1 MAANKWILDPA
12 HSELLFK
19 VKHLMITTVTGH
31 FKKFTVEAFTQNDD
45 FTTAHNIVFTADVN
59 SVDTNNAQRDEHL
72 LSADFFNADE
82 NKQVTFSGTGYEAAK
97 DGFKLTGELVLKG
110 TAKPVTVDVE
120 FGGIVVDGYGQTK
133 AGFTINGKIS
143 RKAFGLTWGPVTE
156 AGNVVV
162 GDEVKF
168 HGEIQLIK
176 QD

>member
-1 MAANKWILDPA
+1 MAENKWVLDPA

-31 FKKFTVEAFTQNDD
+31 FKTFTVEAFTENDD
-45 FTTAHNIVFTADVN
+45 FSTAHGIVFTADVA

-72 LSADFFNADE
+72 KSADFFNGDE
-82 NKQVTFSGTGYEAAK
+82 HKQLKFSGTGYEAAE
-97 DGFKLTGELVLKG
+97 DGFKLSGELVLKG
-110 TAKPVTVDVE
+110 IAKPVTINVE

-133 AGFTINGKIS
+133 AGFTIEGKIS
-143 RKAFGLTWGPVTE
+143 RKAFGLTWGAVTE

-168 HGEIQLIK
+168 QGEIQLIK
-176 QD
+176 QA